1 MRRVLVQIRSGAYDN
16 LTIGHPFKSGIG
28 LDKNVQI
35 LYYIEV
41 RVKESMSANLSDHV
55 YKEIVKGIDDQVPP
69 PPQEL
74 FNVQRTY
81 AKQRKDRLGDVIN
94 DYMNDEDVSP
104 RQFYE
109 ELLSELDEAREYHQR
124 HADRYENIKSL
135 VLGHRDVTL

>member
-1 MRRVLVQIRSGAYDN
+1 
-16 LTIGHPFKSGIG
+16 
-28 LDKNVQI
+28 
-35 LYYIEV
+35 
-41 RVKESMSANLSDHV
+41 MSANLSDHV

-69 PPQEL
+69 PPEGL